1 MAAEAYAFDPDD
13 IEFEDEASMED
24 STFQDH
30 LIWLYGRPKIGK
42 TKLIN
47 EIDGIYLLPTEPGFR
62 NRKIRK
68 TRIPNWA
75 TFRNFVTYMERHHK
89 KVRTVDM
96 WGIDTVDNLG
106 KFCMQYVCG
115 RENIAHPTDEE
126 WGKGWEAY
134 RDEFT
139 HWILRLC
146 VMSPGVAF
154 VSHEVDK
161 EVISRSMKITKSM
174 PALPKTTYQVINNLV
189 DLTLRMA
196 FTGENLR
203 PRKKQKGEVITYKE
217 SRCIYT
223 KPTET
228 MDAGDRTGLLPEM
241 IPFKKEREVVKKI
254 MGYFE

>member
-1 MAAEAYAFDPDD
+1 
-13 IEFEDEASMED
+13 MED

-47 EIDGIYLLPTEPGFR
+47 CIDGIYLLPTEPGFK

-68 TRIPNWA
+68 TSIPNWA
-75 TFRNFVTYMERHHK
+75 TFRKFIEYMERHPK
-89 KVRTVDM
+89 KVATVDM

-115 RENIAHPTDEE
+115 REGIGHPTDEE

-146 VMSPGVAF
+146 VMDPGVIF

-161 EVISRSMKITKSM
+161 EVTSRSIKITKSM

-196 FTGENLR
+196 FAGTNIK
-203 PRKKQKGEVITYKE
+203 PRKKKAGENVIFKE
-217 SRCIYT
+217 SRCLYT

-241 IPFKKEREVVKKI
+241 IPFKKERDAVRKI
-254 MGYFE
+254 VSYFE